1 MKAPEAESTPERPG
15 ILGMIGLIFAF
26 SFIWVMTT
34 IIKLTPNAKKR
45 FFKTEDFPW
54 VAEMEAGWEDIRD
67 ELAPFLERKGAM
79 DVVPNLQQVEEEE
92 ARLTQDDLWKV
103 MILVGFGVR
112 NEPTLARF
120 PKTAA
125 LLDKVPGMTTAMF
138 SILRDKKH
146 IPPHK
151 GPFKLLLRYHL
162 ALEVP
167 IDPDIPDACRIRV
180 GDEMDTWTPG
190 KSLVFDDTNVHEVWK
205 DTPIGV
211 RAILFLDFVRP
222 LPWPL
227 SVLNNW
233 AVRCITYLPFIVKL
247 NDRLK
252 GWEVDHGAELDAL
265 ARSAR
270 RTKKSK
276 PKAGVTA

>member
-1 MKAPEAESTPERPG
+1 LKPDEPEVAEERPG
-15 ILGMIGLIFAF
+15 ILRTIGLIFAF
-26 SFIWVMTT
+26 SFINTMTAL
-34 IIKLTPNAKKR
+34 IKLTRDSKKR

-54 VAEMEAGWEDIRD
+54 VAEMEAGWKDIRD

-79 DVVPNLQQVEEEE
+79 AVVPNLQQVEEEE

-103 MILVGFGVR
+103 LILVGFGVR
-112 NEPTLARF
+112 NEANLARF

-180 GDEMDTWTPG
+180 GDEIDTWVPG

-205 DTPIGV
+205 DTPKGV

-227 SVLNNW
+227 STLNGW

-265 ARSAR
+265 ARSA
-270 RTKKSK
+270 KKSK
-276 PKAGVTA
+276 AKKGNAA